1 MVDSTNTGAPS
12 GNGVTLGV
20 PLKKYSEFRR
30 TISVFFGRP
39 LPVVGLVIIT
49 VFIIITIFGPWIA
62 PYDPI
67 IDTDFMN
74 PLAHPSR
81 QHLLG
86 TDEIGRD
93 TLSRLIYGARTSLFI
108 GIVVIGSSTAI
119 GVLLGLTAA
128 NSRGAIHHIIMRIT
142 DGLMAFPSI
151 ILALLVAGLLG
162 GGLQNV
168 IIALTVGMI
177 APIIRIT
184 CGTAMSI
191 KENEYVMAAK
201 AMGVSNLNIM
211 LTEILPNCFAP
222 ILVMMTMG
230 IGATILAEAGLSFLG
245 VGITPPTPVWGR
257 MVNDGYKFLLTNPEL
272 SIAPGLAVM
281 LVVFG
286 FNMMGDGLR
295 DALDPRLRGVI

>member
-1 MVDSTNTGAPS
+1 MADNSNIGAQFGSAAAPGAP
-12 GNGVTLGV
+12 LR
-20 PLKKYSEFRR
+20 KYSEFKR
-30 TISVFFGRP
+30 TVAVFFGRP
-39 LPVVGLVIIT
+39 LPVVGLIII
-49 VFIIITIFGPWIA
+49 VFFIIITIFGPWLA

-67 IDTDFMN
+67 EDMDVMN
-74 PLAHPSR
+74 SLSHPSSE
-81 QHLLG
+81 HLLG

-108 GIVVIGSSTAI
+108 GIVVITASTAI
-119 GVLLGLTAA
+119 GVLLGLIAGDST
-128 NSRGAIHHIIMRIT
+128 GALHHIIMRIT
-142 DGLMAFPSI
+142 DGLMSFPNI
-151 ILALLVAGLLG
+151 ILALLIAGLLG
-162 GGLQNV
+162 GGLQNI

-177 APIIRIT
+177 APVIRIT

-191 KENEYVMAAK
+191 KENEYVMAAQ
-201 AMGVSNLNIM
+201 AMGVSKLNIM

-230 IGATILAEAGLSFLG
+230 IGSTILAEAGLSFLG

-257 MVNDGYKFLLTNPEL
+257 MVNDGYRYLLTNPEL
-272 SIAPGLAVM
+272 SMAPGLAVM

>member
-1 MVDSTNTGAPS
+1 MADNSNTGTRFGNTAAP
-12 GNGVTLGV
+12 GV
-20 PLKKYSEFRR
+20 PFKKYSDFKR
-30 TISVFFGRP
+30 TVAVFFGRP
-39 LPVVGLVIIT
+39 LPVVGLIII
-49 VFIIITIFGPWIA
+49 VFFIIITVIGPWIA

-67 IDTDFMN
+67 EMDVMN
-74 PLAHPSR
+74 SLSHPSGEN
-81 QHLLG
+81 LLG

-93 TLSRLIYGARTSLFI
+93 TLTRLIYGARTSLFI
-108 GIVVIGSSTAI
+108 GIVVITISTVI
-119 GVLLGLTAA
+119 GVLLGLIAGNTT
-128 NSRGAIHHIIMRIT
+128 GASHHIIMRIT
-142 DGLMAFPSI
+142 DGLMAFPNI
-151 ILALLVAGLLG
+151 ILALLIAGLLG
-162 GGLQNV
+162 GGLQNI

-177 APIIRIT
+177 APVIRIT

-191 KENEYVMAAK
+191 KENEYVMAAQ
-201 AMGVSNLNIM
+201 AMGVSKLNIM

-230 IGATILAEAGLSFLG
+230 IGSTILAEAGLSFLG

-257 MVNDGYKFLLTNPEL
+257 MVNDGYRYLLTNPEL
-272 SIAPGLAVM
+272 SMAPGLAVM

>member
-1 MVDSTNTGAPS
+1 MADSSKSRARVNDIAAWDEP
-12 GNGVTLGV
+12 V
-20 PLKKYSEFRR
+20 KKYSEFRR
-30 TISVFFGRP
+30 TVAVFFGRP

-49 VFIIITIFGPWIA
+49 IFIIITIFGPWLA
-62 PYDPI
+62 THDPI
-67 IDTDFMN
+67 ETDVMN
-74 PLAHPSR
+74 QLAHPSSEN
-81 QHLLG
+81 LLG

-93 TLSRLIYGARTSLFI
+93 TLSRLIHGARTSLFI
-108 GIVVIGSSTAI
+108 GIVVIGVATAI
-119 GVLLGLTAA
+119 GVFLGLVAG
-128 NSRGAIHHIIMRIT
+128 NSTGVPHHIIMRIT

-162 GGLQNV
+162 GGLQNI

-177 APIIRIT
+177 APVIRIT
-184 CGTAMSI
+184 CGMALSV
-191 KENEYVMAAK
+191 KENEYITAAR

-257 MVNDGYKFLLTNPEL
+257 MVNDGYRYLLTNPEL
-272 SIAPGLAVM
+272 SMAPGLAVM

-295 DALDPRLRGVI
+295 DALDPRLRGVV

>member
-1 MVDSTNTGAPS
+1 MAGNSGADIQVVD
-12 GNGVTLGV
+12 V
-20 PLKKYSEFRR
+20 PEWEKSEKKYSEFRR
-30 TISVFFGRP
+30 TLAVFFGRP
-39 LPVVGLVIIT
+39 LPVAGLII
-49 VFIIITIFGPWIA
+49 VAIFVLITIFGPLFA
-62 PYDPI
+62 PYDPLE
-67 IDTDFMN
+67 IDVMN
-74 PLAHPSR
+74 SLAHPNST
-81 QHLLG
+81 HLLG

-93 TLSRLIYGARTSLFI
+93 TLSRLIYGARTSMFI
-108 GIVVIGSSTAI
+108 GIVVITASCAI
-119 GVLLGLTAA
+119 GVLLGLIAA
-128 NSRGAIHHIIMRIT
+128 NAGSITHHIIMRLT

-151 ILALLVAGLLG
+151 ILALLIAGLLG

-177 APIIRIT
+177 APVIRIT
-184 CGTAMSI
+184 CGTGLSI
-191 KENEYVMAAK
+191 KENDYVTAAK
-201 AMGVSNLNIM
+201 SMGASNFNIM
-211 LTEILPNCFAP
+211 ITEILPNCFAP

>member
-1 MVDSTNTGAPS
+1 MIGSSSPGDPLQNATTSDVH
-12 GNGVTLGV
+12 
-20 PLKKYSEFRR
+20 LKKYSDFKR
-30 TISVFFGRP
+30 TLSVFFGRP
-39 LPVVGLVIIT
+39 LPVVGLIIIVI
-49 VFIIITIFGPWIA
+49 FLIITIFGPWMA

-67 IDTDFMN
+67 EDMDVLN
-74 PLAHPSR
+74 SLSHPSSE
-81 QHLLG
+81 HLLG

-108 GIVVIGSSTAI
+108 GIVVITISTAI
-119 GVLLGLTAA
+119 GVILGLIAG
-128 NSRGAIHHIIMRIT
+128 NSTGAVHHIIMRIT
-142 DGLMAFPSI
+142 DGLMSFPNI
-151 ILALLVAGLLG
+151 ILALLIAGLLG
-162 GGLQNV
+162 GGLQNI

-177 APIIRIT
+177 APVVRIT

-191 KENEYVMAAK
+191 KENEYVMAAQ
-201 AMGVSNLNIM
+201 AMGASKLNIM

-230 IGATILAEAGLSFLG
+230 IGSTILAEAGLSFLG

-257 MVNDGYKFLLTNPEL
+257 MVNDGYRYLLTNPEL
-272 SIAPGLAVM
+272 SMAPGLAVM

>member
-1 MVDSTNTGAPS
+1 MADSPNPRAPLS
-12 GNGVTLGV
+12 DTVTSDV
-20 PLKKYSEFRR
+20 PLKKYSEFKR
-30 TISVFFGRP
+30 TVAVFFGRP
-39 LPVVGLVIIT
+39 LPVAGLVIIT
-49 VFIIITIFGPWIA
+49 IFIIITIFGPWLA
-62 PYDPI
+62 PYDPL
-67 IDTDFMN
+67 DMDVMSS
-74 PLAHPSR
+74 LAHPSSN
-81 QHLLG
+81 HLLG

-108 GIVVIGSSTAI
+108 GIVVIGVSSAI
-119 GVLLGLTAA
+119 GVLLGLIAGYST
-128 NSRGAIHHIIMRIT
+128 GALHHVIMRIT

-151 ILALLVAGLLG
+151 ILALLIAGLLG

-177 APIIRIT
+177 APVIRIT

-191 KENEYVMAAK
+191 KENEYIMAAR
-201 AMGVSNLNIM
+201 AMGVSKLNIM
-211 LTEILPNCFAP
+211 ISEILPNCFAP

-257 MVNDGYKFLLTNPEL
+257 MVNDGYRYLLTNPEL